1 VKETTVTIADVE
13 NGESV
18 PDAPSSAG
26 TGPDRDDQHLIE
38 DVGNATLFAIKA
50 FRAMPHVRGYASEVF
65 RQAGILII
73 SSSLIIWALMMVLGA
88 EGSLQGHYLLR
99 QLGAADYT
107 AIFTSTGE
115 YSAGPS
121 IFGWILAAKVGCGL
135 VAELGSMRISEEID
149 ALEVMGIDSL
159 AYLVSTRIL
168 AILMVMP
175 FLLVTGFGLMF
186 LTSHMMSIHFFQSVS
201 PGGYETVFW
210 TFMTQW
216 DFLGAVAS
224 SMTMGVL
231 IIIVGCYYGYT
242 ASGGPVG
249 VGKNTA
255 KSMVINM
262 IIVGIVGV
270 ATQQLFFSDLVR
282 APIGN

>member
-1 VKETTVTIADVE
+1 MTLTTDSAATSGGDGA
-13 NGESV
+13 
-18 PDAPSSAG
+18 PDAAAARPGEAEG
-26 TGPDRDDQHLIE
+26 DQQHLLQDIGKA
-38 DVGNATLFAIKA
+38 VVFAG
-50 FRAMPHVRGYASEVF
+50 RALRALTEVRTYASEVV

-73 SSSLIIWALMMVLGA
+73 SSSLIIWTLMMILGVM
-88 EGSLQGHYLLR
+88 GSLEGHYLLR

-135 VAELGSMRISEEID
+135 VAELGSMRISEEVD
-149 ALEVMGIDSL
+149 ALEVMGINSL

-168 AILMVMP
+168 AILLVMP
-175 FLLVTGFGLMF
+175 FWLVVGFGLMF
-186 LTSHMMSIHFFQSVS
+186 LSSHVFSIYFFQSVS
-201 PGGYETVFW
+201 AGGYETVFW
-210 TFMTQW
+210 TFMTRA
-216 DFLGAVAS
+216 DFLGAVGC
-224 SMTMGVL
+224 SMLMGVC

-255 KSMVINM
+255 KSMVMNL
-262 IIVGIVGV
+262 IIVGVIGV
-270 ATQQLFFSDLVR
+270 IAQQLFFSGLAR

>member
-1 VKETTVTIADVE
+1 MTTT
-13 NGESV
+13 
-18 PDAPSSAG
+18 DAQP
-26 TGPDRDDQHLIE
+26 TDTKPPEDRDEVSSSPRGTFEVERQHLVE
-38 DVGNATLFAIKA
+38 DVGNIAIFAGQAI
-50 FRAMPHVRGYASEVF
+50 RGVPQVRHYMSEVF

-73 SSSLIIWALMMVLGA
+73 SSSLIIWTLMMVLGA

-99 QLGAADYT
+99 QLGAADYA

-149 ALEVMGIDSL
+149 ALEVMGVDSL
-159 AYLVSTRIL
+159 SYLVSIKIL
-168 AILMVMP
+168 AILLVMP
-175 FLLVTGFGLMF
+175 FWLITGFGLMF
-186 LTSHMMSIHFFQSVS
+186 LTSHVMSVYFFESVS

-210 TFMTQW
+210 TFMTQT
-216 DFLGAVAS
+216 DLLGAIAS
-224 SMTMGVL
+224 SMLMGVG
-231 IIIVGCYYGYT
+231 IILVGCYYGFT

-255 KSMVINM
+255 KSMILNM

-270 ATQQLFFSDLVR
+270 ASQQLFFSDLAR

>member
-1 VKETTVTIADVE
+1 MPVSLSFE
-13 NGESV
+13 
-18 PDAPSSAG
+18 
-26 TGPDRDDQHLIE
+26 RDERHLIR
-38 DVGNATLFAIKA
+38 DVGNATRFAAKS
-50 FRAMPHVRGYASEVF
+50 FRLVGEVRGYVSEVF

-73 SSSLIIWALMMVLGA
+73 SSALIIWCLMMVLGA

-121 IFGWILAAKVGCGL
+121 VFGWIMAAKVGCGL

-149 ALEVMGIDSL
+149 ALEVMGFSST
-159 AYLVSTRIL
+159 AYLVTTRLL
-168 AILMVMP
+168 AILLVMP
-175 FLLVTGFGLMF
+175 FLLTVGFGLMF
-186 LTSHMMSIHFFQSVS
+186 LTSHVLSIYFFHSVS
-201 PGGYETVFW
+201 AGGYESVFW
-210 TFMTQW
+210 TFMTPS
-216 DFLGAVAS
+216 DLLAAMGS
-224 SMTMGVL
+224 SMLMGVG

-255 KSMVINM
+255 KSMIINM
-262 IIVGIVGV
+262 IIVAAIGV
-270 ATQQLFFSDLVR
+270 ITQQLFFGNLDR
-282 APIGN
+282 APIGH